1 MNRTPSSISA
11 DPMQA
16 FGDMIDLTR
25 QAHTN
30 SVQLMLDSWEGGLE
44 FFANL
49 LKQAEEMAA
58 RNSAMPTT
66 LA

>member
-1 MNRTPSSISA
+1 MNRTPSIA
-11 DPMQA
+11 TDPMQA

-25 QAHTN
+25 QSHAN

-49 LKQAEEMAA
+49 LKQAEEMTA
-58 RNSAMPTT
+58 RSGMTPPVAG
-66 LA
+66 

>member
-1 MNRTPSSISA
+1 MNRTPSIGA

-25 QAHTN
+25 QAHAN

-49 LKQAEEMAA
+49 LKQAEEMTA
-58 RNSAMPTT
+58 RSGTMPTT
-66 LA
+66 